1 MINRETPFIMNK
13 STDILKKQIVSD
25 LIAAFGKT
33 AARKDVIAFIK
44 QKGINMPNWLINGA
58 AYRAGR
64 GLINL
69 EAFGT
74 DKLNNIPATPKVET
88 PEALPAM
95 QAQVVQLRQRKMV
108 TEVDNLVPVKDATY
122 VPFGFYKDLESIVKS
137 KAFYPLFITGL
148 TGNGKTTMVEQVCAK
163 LKRECIRVNISI
175 ETDEDDLVGGSTLID
190 GNVTFREGPVITA
203 MKRGAVLLIDEID
216 RGSNKLM
223 CIQGILEGKSYFNK
237 KNGEVIYPAEGFNV
251 IATAN
256 TKGRGTDDGK
266 YIAAQILDEAF
277 LERFPITVEQEYP
290 STSIERKI
298 IINNMESNSCLDEE
312 FADKLVAWAEII
324 RKTYMED
331 AIDELIST
339 RRLVHIVKA
348 FSVFKDRSKSINLCI
363 NRFDDDTKNAFMDLY
378 NKIDTP
384 QVADVPVPET
394 PMQSPDVEIP
404 F

>member
-1 MINRETPFIMNK
+1 MK
-13 STDILKKQIVSD
+13 STDIQKKQIVSD
-25 LIAAFGKT
+25 LIQAFGKT

-44 QKGINMPNWLINGA
+44 QKDITMPNWLINGE

-64 GLINL
+64 GIINL
-69 EAFGT
+69 DAFGT
-74 DKLNNIPATPKVET
+74 DKMNNIPHTPVTASPVEM
-88 PEALPAM
+88 PAM
-95 QAQVVQLRQRKMV
+95 QAQVVQLRQRKLV
-108 TEVDNLVPVKDATY
+108 TEVDNLIPNKDATY

-163 LKRECIRVNISI
+163 LKRECIRVNVSI

-298 IINNMESNSCLDEE
+298 IINNMETSNCVDEE

-348 FSVFKDRSKSINLCI
+348 FSVFKDRSKAINLCI

-378 NKIDTP
+378 SKIDSP
-384 QVADVPVPET
+384 PMEEPVNSVQENKVT
-394 PMQSPDVEIP
+394 EDEDIP

>member
-1 MINRETPFIMNK
+1 M
-13 STDILKKQIVSD
+13 
-25 LIAAFGKT
+25 
-33 AARKDVIAFIK
+33 
-44 QKGINMPNWLINGA
+44 
-58 AYRAGR
+58 
-64 GLINL
+64 
-69 EAFGT
+69 
-74 DKLNNIPATPKVET
+74 NNIPHTPVT
-88 PEALPAM
+88 ASPEELPAM

-108 TEVDNLVPVKDATY
+108 TEVDNLIPLKDSTY

-163 LKRECIRVNISI
+163 LKRECIRVNVSI

-203 MKRGAVLLIDEID
+203 MRRGAILLIDEID

-290 STSIERKI
+290 STAIERKI
-298 IINNMESNSCLDEE
+298 IINNMEINNCLDEE

-348 FSVFKDRSKSINLCI
+348 FAVFKDRSKAINLCI
-363 NRFDDDTKNAFMDLY
+363 SRFDDDTKNAFMDLY
-378 NKIDTP
+378 SKIDSPPMEEPT
-384 QVADVPVPET
+384 APVQENKVT
-394 PMQSPDVEIP
+394 EDEDIP